1 MSKGIR
7 GVTKAGILFLVAGVV
22 QALAEPRAGV
32 ELAKEHYNRTDYEA
46 ALKVL
51 APIPE
56 KTGVIY
62 SLVGRSHYML
72 ADYKKAS
79 EAFEKAVGLEPQKAD
94 YWHWLGRA
102 YGRRAEMSS
111 PFTAIRWAGKT
122 KQAFE
127 KAVELDPKGLEA
139 MNDLFEYYLQA
150 PGFLGGGLEK
160 ASNLAG
166 RIAQSDPVE
175 GHYAVARLAEQQ
187 KEFHTAESQL
197 RRAVDLAPQQVG
209 RAIDLAKFLAK
220 QGRYRE
226 SDQIFAHADKVAPNS
241 PKVMFGRAQTYVET
255 KRNLDLARRLLE
267 SYLNA
272 SLTPEDPP
280 RWEAEKLLK
289 QVSGG

>member
-1 MSKGIR
+1 MTSGIR

-51 APIPE
+51 AQIPE
-56 KTGVIY
+56 KTDSIY
-62 SLVGRSHYML
+62 SLIGRSHYML
-72 ADYKKAS
+72 ADYKRAS
-79 EAFEKAVGLEPQKAD
+79 EAFEKAVGSDPQKAD

-102 YGRRAEMSS
+102 YGRRAETSS
-111 PFTAIRWAGKT
+111 PFTAPRLAGKAR
-122 KQAFE
+122 QAFE
-127 KAVELDPKGLEA
+127 KAVELDPKDVEA
-139 MNDLFEYYLQA
+139 MNDLLEYYLQA
-150 PGFLGGGLEK
+150 PGFLGGGLDK

-166 RIAQSDPVE
+166 RIAQLDPVE
-175 GHYAVARLAEQQ
+175 GHYAMARLAEQQ

-220 QGRYRE
+220 RGRYGE
-226 SDQIFAHADKVAPNS
+226 SDQVFAHADKVAPNS

-255 KRNLDLARRLLE
+255 KRNLELARRLLE
-267 SYLNA
+267 SYLGS
-272 SLTPEDPP
+272 SLTPDDPP